1 VSRGVADGAPL
12 VKCQLLASALYEALR
27 HELRKADATERSTLL
42 AVTRQC
48 HRGAAA
54 NISPVQ
60 ALHELNQF
68 AAEAI
73 ASSLALNCL
82 PERSAI
88 GHPANTLAAPHSSH
102 VRHSFGDGGRAS
114 GVAAVNACL
123 ARSTVSAEQT

>member
-1 VSRGVADGAPL
+1 MSFGRPMLLNAAHCLPSPVSATGARRRT
-12 VKCQLLASALYEALR
+12 SA
-27 HELRKADATERSTLL
+27 
-42 AVTRQC
+42 
-48 HRGAAA
+48 
-54 NISPVQ
+54 PVQ

-102 VRHSFGDGGRAS
+102 VRHSFGDGVTDAD
-114 GVAAVNACL
+114 ANYAYH
-123 ARSTVSAEQT
+123 